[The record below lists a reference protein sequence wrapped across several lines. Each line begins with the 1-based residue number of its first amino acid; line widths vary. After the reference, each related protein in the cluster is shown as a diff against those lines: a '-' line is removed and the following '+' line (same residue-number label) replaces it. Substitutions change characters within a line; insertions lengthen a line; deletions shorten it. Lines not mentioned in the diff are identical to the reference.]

1 VVLAVAAGF
10 IVQGNFSNLT
20 SGLLAVAQPRLIG
33 VTVAVYSCIGFAGG
47 FVGTL
52 LFGIT
57 LDFFGGTARLAAWV
71 MAFGTCAVACLAGS
85 AASIFLSHDLV
96 RERPVQ

>member
-1 VVLAVAAGF
+1 VAE
-10 IVQGNFSNLT
+10 
-20 SGLLAVAQPRLIG
+20 PRLKGAI
-33 VTVAVYSCIGFAGG
+33 VAVYSCIGFGGG

-52 LFGIT
+52 LFGMT

-85 AASIFLSHDLV
+85 IASLFLSRDLV
-96 RERPVQ
+96 RERAAQ